1 MSRTLHELSPA
12 EKNAYN
18 VWQSKLADRTLSAA
32 EHDECRRE
40 IDNLLWKGPNAQVLA
55 VKAQMAEV
63 LARLERIEFH
73 MGLSDEGVQPAK
85 TVVTMPVGN
94 SLTGAQKAEP
104 KVNHVADFVIRDG
117 EPKVYHS
124 GDGVIRYVE
133 TGTTDPPNVDAPKPD
148 GRGRPKNRYA
158 PEKDANKKWRIL
170 DRETGAYAT
179 DETFPRRK
187 DAADAANLLNDPP
200 AKLPEPIADYLTDA
214 PVEDDPLA
222 DLGF

>member
-73 MGLSDEGVQPAK
+73 MGLSDDGVQPAK

-94 SLTGAQKAEP
+94 SLTGAQK
-104 KVNHVADFVIRDG
+104 V

-133 TGTTDPPNVDAPKPD
+133 TGTTDPPEVDAPKPD
-148 GRGRPKNRYA
+148 GRGRPKNRYT

-170 DRETGAYAT
+170 DRETGEYAT
-179 DETFPRRK
+179 EDTFPRRK

-200 AKLPEPIADYLTDA
+200 APAEPAPE
-214 PVEDDPLA
+214 EDDPLA